1 MDYAWYDF
9 VGNIGV
15 VLILATYLALQLGR
29 MDAKQLSY
37 SLLNG
42 LGAVLI
48 LISLCFT
55 FNLSSFVI
63 EIAWIVISLIGIV
76 NNLRARKAV
85 AKTAA

>member
-15 VLILATYLALQLGR
+15 VLILATYLALQLGK

-85 AKTAA
+85 IKPAA